1 MEKMSLERGGTPISQ
16 MQGRVYISMRK
27 RKLVDDPELQKQL
40 DQVLKEIPS
49 ERIGP
54 FWFHRGTSICI
65 KDRVLHVGL
74 QKREEAELRELL
86 NSGFLT
92 EDFLSSVLVPLNDES
107 SKLPRLR
114 LYNWYVTN
122 FGKFKGTT
130 LQTKDPVTG
139 EECTIDP
146 CVSYCATLK
155 RLHRTLFDPYRRGTL
170 LFFRVGEVIHHTTV
184 GQLLFLRWCK
194 KNNVDKW
201 VSLNE
206 KDIRSHLDAT
216 SNERSKLG
224 KKRVRELTESAVA
237 QIRLV
242 STIE

>member
-1 MEKMSLERGGTPISQ
+1 MDGTPISQ

-27 RKLVDDPELQKQL
+27 RKLVDDKDIQDQL
-40 DQVLKEIPS
+40 DKVLKEIPS

-54 FWFHRGTSICI
+54 FWFHRGTSICV

-74 QKREEAELRELL
+74 QKREEAELKELL
-86 NSGFLT
+86 CSGFLT
-92 EDFLSSVLVPLNDES
+92 QEFLSDILVPLNDES

-122 FGKFKGTT
+122 FGKFKGVT
-130 LQTKDPVTG
+130 LKIKDSCTG
-139 EECTIDP
+139 EEMTIDP
-146 CVSYCATLK
+146 SVSYCATLK

-206 KDIRSHLDAT
+206 KEIRDHLDST
-216 SNERSKLG
+216 STERSKLG
-224 KKRVRELTESAVA
+224 KKRVRELTERAVA
-237 QIRLV
+237 PIRLL
-242 STIE
+242 STN

>member
-1 MEKMSLERGGTPISQ
+1 MANSSKEKMDSTPISQ
-16 MQGRVYISMRK
+16 MQGRVYMSMRK
-27 RKLVDDPELQKQL
+27 RKIVEDEELQKQL

-54 FWFHRGTSICI
+54 FWFHRGTSLCV
-65 KDRVLHVGL
+65 KDKVMHVGL
-74 QKREEAELRELL
+74 QKREEAELCELL
-86 NSGFLT
+86 SSGFLT
-92 EDFLSSVLVPLNDES
+92 DEFLSDVLVPLNDEN

-130 LQTKDPVTG
+130 LQTKDPETG
-139 EECTIDP
+139 EESNIDP
-146 CVSYCATLK
+146 SVSYCATLK

-170 LFFRVGEVIHHTTV
+170 LFFRVGEIIHHTTV

-206 KDIRSHLDAT
+206 KEIRNHLDAT

-224 KKRVRELTESAVA
+224 KKRVRELTERALA
-237 QIRLV
+237 PIRLL
-242 STIE
+242 SDS